1 MKIIE
6 VMSRSEQPVGA
17 SRKTVETLI
26 FDSQR
31 TILYEG
37 DNKLDLNLKE
47 SVVLVTGSSSGIGK
61 AAAIA
66 FGVEGAQVGVTY
78 RANRQGA
85 EDTAQ
90 KVRNAGGQALVLHY
104 DLADPDSIRSIID
117 ELDKE
122 WGALHVLVN
131 NAAPM
136 EASGPTGQ
144 LFEEVPLK
152 NWEGMLRR
160 TLEGVTL
167 TMQSALPLLR
177 KSGWGRIVTVSSDA
191 VDGWPGLG
199 PYATAKAGLHGLSRT
214 LAVEL
219 GPANI
224 LSNVVMPGAVMTERT
239 EHNLTPEQ
247 KEQIKQT
254 MPTRRLITPEDVAA
268 FIVFLGSPVNR
279 QITGEIIRITGGR

>member
-1 MKIIE
+1 M
-6 VMSRSEQPVGA
+6 
-17 SRKTVETLI
+17 
-26 FDSQR
+26 
-31 TILYEG
+31 
-37 DNKLDLNLKE
+37 DLHLKE

-66 FGVEGAQVGVTY
+66 FGAEGAHVGVTY
-78 RANRQGA
+78 HENRPGA

-90 KVRNAGGQALVLHY
+90 KVREAGGQALILHY
-104 DLADPDSIRSIID
+104 DLADSDSIRSSV
-117 ELDKE
+117 EKLDKE
-122 WGALHVLVN
+122 WGTLHVLVN

-136 EASGPTGQ
+136 EVSGPTGK
-144 LFEEVPLK
+144 LFEDVPLE
-152 NWEGMLRR
+152 NWEAMLRK

-167 TMQSALPLLR
+167 TIQCVLPLLR

-239 EHNLTPEQ
+239 QTNITAEQ
-247 KEQIKQT
+247 REQIKQH
-254 MPTRRLITPEDVAA
+254 MPTRQLITPEDVAA
-268 FIVFLGSPVNR
+268 LIVFLGSPTNR
-279 QITGEIIRITGGR
+279 QITGEIIRISGGR